1 MGNNPFPKKKNS
13 RIFLIFPFANNY
25 LHVEI
30 FYGFIFLFYFYI
42 FFFLRCASDPT
53 LGFFPQNSTV
63 FGFRYQTF
71 KFVDYSNV
79 FIQCDAFVCLISEK
93 NAQCDRSCPTNSTS
107 TGRRK
112 RDVSAKDIYHV
123 ISPPLMFQRNGDV
136 VIDRGDGW
144 EITLGERN

>member
-1 MGNNPFPKKKNS
+1 MASF
-13 RIFLIFPFANNY
+13 
-25 LHVEI
+25 
-30 FYGFIFLFYFYI
+30 FYFTFIY

-53 LGFFPQNSTV
+53 LGFFPRNSTV

-112 RDVSAKDIYHV
+112 RDVSAKEIYHV
-123 ISPPLMFQRNGDV
+123 ISPPLMFQRSGDV

-144 EITLGERN
+144 EITLGEHN

>member
-1 MGNNPFPKKKNS
+1 
-13 RIFLIFPFANNY
+13 
-25 LHVEI
+25 
-30 FYGFIFLFYFYI
+30 
-42 FFFLRCASDPT
+42 
-53 LGFFPQNSTV
+53 V

-93 NAQCDRSCPTNSTS
+93 NAQCDRSCQTNSTS

>member
-1 MGNNPFPKKKNS
+1 M
-13 RIFLIFPFANNY
+13 
-25 LHVEI
+25 
-30 FYGFIFLFYFYI
+30 
-42 FFFLRCASDPT
+42 
-53 LGFFPQNSTV
+53 

-79 FIQCDAFVCLISEK
+79 FIQCDAFVCLVSEK
-93 NAQCDRSCPTNSTS
+93 NAECDRSCPATNSTS

-123 ISPPLMFQRNGDV
+123 ISPPLLFQRDGDV

-144 EITLGERN
+144 GITSGECN